1 MPQLRSSARLASLR
15 SRKLEEQLP
24 AEPPVVKPVSPA
36 PRKRIPIPAVRGRGR
51 RGPPRPAYKFSNF
64 DADPPVEA
72 VPAPTLV
79 SEAKN
84 PASNKVADHSQK
96 KDKVVEGVASKD
108 LRMDGESA
116 EKLVGADDESTT
128 APIPERVLLLYVIC
142 FHECHFQS
150 VYFFDRFCSL
160 TKINASIS
168 ALTLHMFPRVFL
180 LC

>member
-64 DADPPVEA
+64 DADLPVEA

-96 KDKVVEGVASKD
+96 EDEVSEGVASKG

-150 VYFFDRFCSL
+150 V
-160 TKINASIS
+160 
-168 ALTLHMFPRVFL
+168 
-180 LC
+180 